1 MKIFSGSANIF
12 LGRLPKRASGTI
24 KWPELFDETARLLS
38 DFEVALDPHRQI
50 DSLGMAERQL
60 VEVAKALS
68 MEALIPLLDEPTSAL
83 SYEERDRLFEILRRL
98 QNRGVGSSTCPTAWT
113 RFQR

>member
-1 MKIFSGSANIF
+1 
-12 LGRLPKRASGTI
+12 
-24 KWPELFDETARLLS
+24 
-38 DFEVALDPHRQI
+38 
-50 DSLGMAERQL
+50 
-60 VEVAKALS
+60 